1 MPHIKKDSNG
11 FATINI
17 APTIK
22 NLSVVKLLEGRRLW
36 LKGGG
41 LSFEASKRNIRILVE
56 SLSATIE
63 EKTFCLIQKQHS
75 GNFEYKP
82 KTEALPHQERAIRHI
97 SNTIHPALFMRPG
110 TGKTWVA
117 LTHSGRLFSS
127 GEITACLVV
136 SKKGPHKQWAVQQ
149 IPEHFGDLYDCYLW
163 PQGPQRSMSGK
174 IVFFCIN
181 VEALRVEGSKGFN
194 AAASFIQQHSGR
206 VLFIFDESHQIKNHS
221 SLSWKTSNKLG
232 KLCSRRIILTGT
244 PIAANLED
252 AWSQFKWL
260 DESIIG
266 IRYSSSFRN
275 EYCVMGGFEGK
286 QIVGSKNLER
296 FMSLIEPHTFIL
308 AKDEIGLPPKTFVRW
323 PFELSNYQSDQISL
337 IKSEIKEALLSGDIE
352 RISSINP
359 ASAAMKI
366 QQISNG
372 FVYNEDGTSQ
382 SFFDPPMNPRCKALI
397 EVIDCIEGPVII
409 WARFRKD
416 TTNII
421 QAISD
426 KFPEEKSVS
435 YYGGT
440 ERHEKEKAVS
450 DFLEGKARFF
460 VANPASAGTGLNLQS
475 GSCTNAIYYSNSDNS
490 IERWQSEDRIHRIG
504 MNGIAQYW
512 DLVAN
517 KGIDRAILSR
527 LQKKTSLSGAML
539 KEIYEEIDG

>member
-1 MPHIKKDSNG
+1 VPHIKKSNNG
-11 FATINI
+11 LATINI

-41 LSFEASKRNIRILVE
+41 LSFEASQRNISILVE
-56 SLSATIE
+56 SLSATVD
-63 EKTFCLIQKQHS
+63 EKPAEKSQSEFAP
-75 GNFEYKP
+75 NFSYKP
-82 KTEALPHQERAIRHI
+82 RTEALPHQQRAINHI
-97 SNTIHPALFMRPG
+97 SSVTNSALFMRPG

-117 LTHSGRLFSS
+117 LTHAGKLFSS

-149 IPEHFGDLYDCYLW
+149 IPEHFGAPYDCYLW
-163 PQGPQRSMSGK
+163 PQGPQRSLSGK

-194 AAASFIQQHSGR
+194 AAASFINQHSGR
-206 VLFIFDESHQIKNHS
+206 VLFVFDESHQIKNHS
-221 SLSWKTSNKLG
+221 SLSWKSSSKLG
-232 KLCSRRIILTGT
+232 RLCSRRMILTGT

-296 FMSLIEPHTFIL
+296 FMSLIEPYTFIL

-323 PFELSNYQSDQISL
+323 PFELSNYQSDQISS

-359 ASAAMKI
+359 ASAAMKV

-372 FVYNEDGTSQ
+372 FVYNEDGSANNFYT
-382 SFFDPPMNPRCKALI
+382 PTLNPRCKALI
-397 EVIDCIEGPVII
+397 DVIECIEGPVII

-416 TTNII
+416 ITNII
-421 QAISD
+421 QALSEE
-426 KFPEEKSVS
+426 FPDQKSVS

-440 ERHEKEKAVS
+440 EREEKERAVS
-450 DFLEGKARFF
+450 DFLEGRARFF

-475 GSCTNAIYYSNSDNS
+475 GGCINAIYYSNSDNS

-504 MNGIAQYW
+504 MSGTAQYW

-517 KGIDRAILSR
+517 KGIDRAILAR

-539 KEIYEEIDG
+539 KEIYEEIEE